1 MSLLDVCQRLETTA
15 LAIAIQQSAYGFV
28 IAVAIHILGL
38 AASVGILLWVDLR
51 LVGVALT
58 RRPLDEVYKN
68 LAPWFGAGFVVTLLS
83 GFALFT
89 AFATAAYGNVFFRIK
104 LALLLVAGLNALLF
118 HRFAA
123 RHAEPRADFGPP
135 PAAARIAGALS
146 LAIWAAVIVMGRT
159 MSYTMF

>member
-1 MSLLDVCQRLETTA
+1 MSLLDLCQQLETTA
-15 LAIAIQQSAYGFV
+15 LAIAIQESAYGFA

-51 LVGVALT
+51 LAGVALM
-58 RRPLDEVYKN
+58 RRPLNEVYRD
-68 LAPWFGAGFVVTLLS
+68 LAPWFAIGFVFTLLS
-83 GFALFT
+83 GLALFT

-104 LALLLVAGLNALLF
+104 LVLLVLAGVNALLF

-123 RHAEPRADFGPP
+123 RHVDPGFEQKPP
-135 PAAARIAGALS
+135 PAAARAAGLLS